1 MKRKDVEATFIKID
15 GMTLMKIVNHSG
27 LNLKM
32 IRTGNRFHSTRN
44 TCLVDPY
51 KNKSDWEVVAYSYS
65 KVEDPRYFKGRNL
78 EVSENWLNPKFKYL
92 LDRV

>member
-32 IRTGNRFHSTRN
+32 IRTANRFHSTRN

-92 LDRV
+92 LDKV